1 MAIKVLG
8 ISGSPRHGNTEVMLR
23 EALASAAELP
33 EVETE
38 LYSFA
43 HKKINFCDS
52 CYRCARAEATKEN
65 PCPPH
70 PDDAVELVRKII
82 DSDAVLVGTPVY
94 IGTVTAQLKAFIDR
108 SIMMTE
114 MGAFGPLGMRNK
126 PCGVLVCS
134 ADRIGGHEMA
144 IVDVWRWAILADMP
158 VIGIGPERMRSVNYW
173 GACATEAYHGDR
185 PEPFWEHY
193 GSREERE
200 AVSHDSLGMQ
210 ACRRIGKR
218 VTELAIVLKAGYG
231 ALPRERTY
239 WPMGPAGG
247 FLDPNGVP
255 LKSF

>member
-1 MAIKVLG
+1 MSIRVLG
-8 ISGSPRHGNTEVMLR
+8 ISGSPRHGNTEVMLK

-33 EVETE
+33 GVETE
-38 LYSFA
+38 LWSFA
-43 HKKINFCDS
+43 DKDINFCDS
-52 CYRCARAEATKEN
+52 CYRCARAGASKED

-70 PDDAVELVRKII
+70 QDDVVELVRRVLE
-82 DSDAVLVGTPVY
+82 SDAVIVGTPVY

-126 PCGVLVCS
+126 PCGVVVCS

-144 IVDVWRWAILADMP
+144 IVDIWRWAILADMP

-185 PEPFWEHY
+185 PEPFWSSY
-193 GSREERE
+193 GSPEELD
-200 AVSHDSLGMQ
+200 AVKNDSLGMQ

-218 VTELAIVLKAGYG
+218 VAELAKVLKAGYE
-231 ALPRERTY
+231 ALPREETY
-239 WPMGPAGG
+239 WAYGPAGG
-247 FLDPNGVP
+247 FQAPDGTP
-255 LKSF
+255 LKKF